1 MVKYYLD
8 TSIWLDHYEKRG
20 RNGEIALALI
30 SKILNENE
38 IIIYSDFH
46 INELKSLSYKLN
58 EIRGIVRVAKPNN
71 IEFAHTNREQ
81 LEEAKRIKK
90 YIKIPIK
97 DIIHSIIARDNEA
110 ILVYTDKHFEK
121 LKYLIDIKKPIEL
134 I

>member
-8 TSIWLDHYEKRG
+8 TSIWLDYYEKRG

-71 IEFAHTNREQ
+71 IEFVHTNRDQ

-97 DIIHSIIARDNEA
+97 DIIHCIIAKDNEA

-121 LKYLIDIKKPIEL
+121 LRYLIDIKKPIEL